1 MKVQLKIRYNSAFFT
16 PAKIVLADNEP
27 LEIELIDRGRVA
39 EPNKAVLLVGDTV
52 NAFVNGKCTIDNALV
67 GDIFVTELQER
78 TASDKIVSR
87 WTCEN
92 LYRLPTV
99 RGYEDNRLVT
109 ERTFYK
115 EVIRQLTDE
124 LKRTADRLAVVEQR
138 LEVGEKDVKDLQNG
152 KFTILKFKG
161 ENRK

>member
-1 MKVQLKIRYNSAFFT
+1 MKAKLKIRYNSAFFT

-27 LEIELIDRGRVA
+27 LEIELIDRGRVV
-39 EPNKAVLLVGDTV
+39 EPNKAVLVVGDTV
-52 NAFVNGKCTIDNALV
+52 NAFINGKCTLDNALV
-67 GDIFVTELQER
+67 GDIVVAELQER
-78 TASDKIVSR
+78 TATDQIVHR
-87 WTCEN
+87 WVCEN

-124 LKRTADRLAVVEQR
+124 LKRTAERVDELEKRLDI
-138 LEVGEKDVKDLQNG
+138 GEKDVKDLQNG